1 MDVKLVWTALAR
13 EDLRDIVRYIA
24 QDDAEAA
31 RRVGERILQ
40 SVEIL
45 GSMPELGRPVPERRD
60 PRIRE
65 IIRGNYRIVY
75 RLCERPRRIEIWRIW
90 HGARGTPQL
99 GKPG

>member
-31 RRVGERILQ
+31 RRVGDRILQ

-45 GSMPELGRPVPERRD
+45 GSMPELGRPVPE
-60 PRIRE
+60 
-65 IIRGNYRIVY
+65 
-75 RLCERPRRIEIWRIW
+75 
-90 HGARGTPQL
+90 
-99 GKPG
+99 